1 MFEIL
6 NIINYLQL
14 QQKRQRGAALM
25 VMLVILSMGASAM
38 LLSSLNSVTPRLA
51 RDRVT
56 AAALAQAKEA
66 LIGYAANSS
75 KPGQLPCPENTSS
88 IGYPLEGQA
97 KSSCSLPAIGRLPW
111 RTLGLGP
118 LSDGNGELLWYVISP
133 GFRTSPINSDT
144 PAQLTV
150 DGIPNSAVAIVFS
163 AGSPINGQ
171 SHPPLTPGTAP
182 DITQYL
188 ELSNN
193 VVSSTSF
200 ISTGPSSTFNDR
212 LLLITHKDLFSVI
225 ERRVVAEIKQCFNEY
240 ATNPL
245 NMGRYPWATPITDFT
260 NYRDNTNQLFGRIPN
275 TPFTNTAITGMNNS
289 WTGACTIVSSTG
301 WWLDWKELVF
311 YGLADAY
318 KPVTPLLTPVPNACS
333 IAGACLSVNPPSAT
347 ANKKFVII
355 VAGKKLSTQLNRPT
369 NKSTLS
375 NYLETP
381 NSGGAT
387 TFSQGASSATFN
399 DTLVFQ

>member
-1 MFEIL
+1 MQTFRPDNPL
-6 NIINYLQL
+6 TFCLR
-14 QQKRQRGAALM
+14 KQRGAVLM
-25 VMLVILSMGASAM
+25 LMLVIIIIGSAAFLVSALSQKKQR
-38 LLSSLNSVTPRLA
+38 NE
-51 RDRVT
+51 RDKVT
-56 AAALAQAKEA
+56 ADALAQAKEA
-66 LIGYAANSS
+66 LIGFAANSS
-75 KPGQLPCPENTSS
+75 TPGQLPCPENTNS

-118 LSDGNGELLWYVISP
+118 LRDGNGELLWYVISP

-163 AGSPINGQ
+163 AGLPINGQ
-171 SHPPLTPGTAP
+171 SHPPLAPGIAP

-193 VVSSTSF
+193 VVNSTSF

-212 LLLITHKDLFSVI
+212 LLLIAHKDLFSVI
-225 ERRVVAEIKQCFNEY
+225 ERRVAAEVKKCLNEY

-245 NMGRYPWATPITDFT
+245 NKGRYPWATPITDFT
-260 NYRDNTNQLFGRIPN
+260 NYLDNTNQLFGRIPN

-289 WTGACTIVSSTG
+289 WTGACTIISSSG

-318 KPVTPLLTPVPNACS
+318 KPVTPLLTPVANACS
-333 IAGACLSVNPPSAT
+333 IAGACLSVNPPSTT
-347 ANKKFVII
+347 ADKKFVII
-355 VAGKKLSTQLNRPT
+355 VAGKMLSTQTNRPT
-369 NKSTLS
+369 NKSTLG

-387 TFSQGASSATFN
+387 SFSQGTSSATFN

>member
-1 MFEIL
+1 MSALIPANIL
-6 NIINYLQL
+6 HSRLR
-14 QQKRQRGAALM
+14 KQRGAVLM
-25 VMLVILSMGASAM
+25 VMLVILIVGAAA
-38 LLSSLNSVTPRLA
+38 LLLNSLSKTTLRLA
-51 RDRVT
+51 HDKIT
-56 AAALAQAKEA
+56 ADALAQAKEA

-75 KPGQLPCPENTSS
+75 TPGQLPCPENTGS

-118 LSDGNGELLWYVISP
+118 LRDSNGELLWYVISP

-171 SHPPLTPGTAP
+171 SHPPLAPGTAP

-193 VVSSTSF
+193 VFNNTSF
-200 ISTGPSSTFNDR
+200 ISTGPSGTFNDR
-212 LLLITHKDLFSVI
+212 LLPITHNDLFSVV
-225 ERRVVAEIKQCFNEY
+225 ERRVAAEVKQCLNEY

-245 NMGRYPWATPITDFT
+245 NMGRYPWATPVTDFT
-260 NYRDNTNQLFGRIPN
+260 NYLDNTNQLFGRIPN
-275 TPFTNTAITGMNNS
+275 TPFTNTATTGMNNS
-289 WTGACTIVSSTG
+289 WTGACTIVSSSG

-318 KPVTPLLTPVPNACS
+318 KPVTPLLAPAANACT

-355 VAGKKLSTQLNRPT
+355 VAGKMLSTQINRPT

-387 TFSQGASSATFN
+387 SFSQGATLATFN